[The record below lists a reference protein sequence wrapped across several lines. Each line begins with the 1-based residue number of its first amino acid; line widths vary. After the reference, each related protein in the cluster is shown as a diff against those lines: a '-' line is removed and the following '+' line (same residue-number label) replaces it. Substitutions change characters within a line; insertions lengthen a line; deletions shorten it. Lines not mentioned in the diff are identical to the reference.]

1 MCLRTLIS
9 FVSRALK
16 YFFWFTNVFY
26 FISDQFPQ
34 CLKISTEKK
43 DWKIYSTATCAVWP
57 HITILSTQTWFS
69 PLGKCCLAYAILN
82 LQKVEIK
89 PIQADGKAAV
99 SKGEE
104 WEGSVRELGWIS
116 ECHPALWN
124 ILLWV
129 KNKTLA
135 LSLLPQ
141 QQAQPWGCFFVPCC
155 PACAGSFKYFGQ
167 SWQAPDGWDGTF
179 QKSQIII

>member
-1 MCLRTLIS
+1 MLSS
-9 FVSRALK
+9 FVSRSLK
-16 YFFWFTNVFY
+16 YFFYFTNVFY
-26 FISDQFPQ
+26 FLPDPFPQ

-43 DWKIYSTATCAVWP
+43 DWKIYSTATCAGWP
-57 HITILSTQTWFS
+57 HITVLSTQTWFS

-116 ECHPALWN
+116 ECHPVLWN

-135 LSLLPQ
+135 VSLLPP
-141 QQAQPWGCFFVPCC
+141 AAGTALGLFFC
-155 PACAGSFKYFGQ
+155 PLLSCLC
-167 SWQAPDGWDGTF
+167 WEL
-179 QKSQIII
+179 